1 MQRLG
6 ERVYAEGE
14 NDEGESWGNAEE
26 ARGKRKKQGETK
38 IPQSR
43 GACGRESIVE
53 KWILD

>member
-26 ARGKRKKQGETK
+26 ARETK

-53 KWILD
+53 SGY

>member
-1 MQRLG
+1 MRVCSELG

-14 NDEGESWGNAEE
+14 NEEGKSWGNAEE

-43 GACGRESIVE
+43 GACGTRIVFC
-53 KWILD
+53 